1 VALNPF
7 GSLGKFT
14 LALTSA
20 CLLALGIS
28 CGSGGGDP
36 APPRPS
42 ITSFAAAKSPITAGT
57 STTLTAVFSNGTGT
71 IDHGVG
77 AITSG
82 TAVSITPAADTTY
95 TLTVT
100 GPGGS
105 TTSTVAVLVVA
116 NPVISA
122 FSASPALITAGN
134 TSILSCT
141 FTGGTGVITPGGSAI
156 TSGGTNNV
164 TPATTTDYTL
174 TVTNTA
180 GTAVTQTIT
189 VTVVAAP
196 VITSFTNS
204 GPVPSGSSALL
215 TAQFT
220 GGEGIVTPG
229 LGAILSGVALPTGS
243 LTASTPFT
251 LTVTNAAGTSTT
263 ATTTVIVT
271 ASLAVTIT
279 GLDALPADV
288 TVSGPGGYSQR
299 LTATQTLA
307 GLEFGTMTLTA
318 ATVTAPNQAGLGRG
332 NGGTLGPEFLQRY
345 PLKPIQTISVGSAG
359 GAATVSYPAA
369 TLTVEIPT
377 KEDPNLKVP
386 MDFILVPAG
395 TFTMGSDQAAD
406 WDALDTRPPHSVTH
420 SQAFYLA
427 KTELT
432 QAQWKAVMGATNN
445 PSNFK
450 ADTRPLEQVSWTSFR
465 TPGTGFLDQLNAAL
479 PGRNFR
485 LPTEAE
491 WEYALRA
498 GTTTAYFFGTTATDL
513 PLYAVSNTTSTATVG
528 SKAPNLW
535 GFYDITGNVRELQ
548 EDDSHSGYVG
558 APTDGSAWVDSPR
571 GALRVVRGGA
581 YDGAFGDRYAR
592 SAYRDDFDPAAYWS
606 SVGYRLVLPIPPTN

>member
-1 VALNPF
+1 MALSPF

-28 CGSGGGDP
+28 CGSGGGDS
-36 APPRPS
+36 APPRPA
-42 ITSFAAAKSPITAGT
+42 IASFVAAKSPITAGT
-57 STTLTAVFSNGTGT
+57 STTLTAVFSNGTGS

-77 AITSG
+77 AVTSG
-82 TAVSITPAADTTY
+82 TPVSITPTADTTY
-95 TLTVT
+95 TLTVS
-100 GPGGS
+100 GEGGT
-105 TTSTVAVLVVA
+105 TTSTVAVQVVA
-116 NPVISA
+116 SPVIGTFTA
-122 FSASPALITAGN
+122 APALVTAGD

-141 FTGGTGVITPGGSAI
+141 FTGGTGVISPGGSSI
-156 TSGGTNNV
+156 PSGGTQNV
-164 TPATTTDYTL
+164 TPAATTDYTL

-180 GTAVTQTIT
+180 GTSVTQTLT
-189 VTVVAAP
+189 VTVVAPP
-196 VITSFTNS
+196 VITGFTNS
-204 GPVPSGSSALL
+204 GPVPCGNSALL

-220 GGEGIVTPG
+220 GGEGIVTG

-243 LTASTPFT
+243 LNAPTLFT
-251 LTVTNAAGTSTT
+251 LTVTNAAGTSVT
-263 ATTTVIVT
+263 ATTTVVVT
-271 ASLAVTIT
+271 TSLAVTIT
-279 GLDALPADV
+279 GLDPLPADV
-288 TVSGPGGYSQR
+288 TVSGPGGYSQH
-299 LTATQTLA
+299 LTASQTLT
-307 GLEFGTMTLTA
+307 GLEFGTYTLTA
-318 ATVTAPNQAGLGRG
+318 ATVTDPSQPGLGHG

-345 PLKPIQTISVGSAG
+345 PLKPTQTVELGSSG
-359 GAATVSYPAA
+359 GAATVNYPAA

-377 KEDPNLKVP
+377 KEDPNIKVP

-395 TFTMGSDQAAD
+395 TFTMGSDQTAD
-406 WDALDTRPPHSVTH
+406 WDALDTRPPHDVTH

-450 ADTRPLEQVSWTSFR
+450 NDARPLEQVSWTSFR
-465 TPGTGFLDQLNAAL
+465 TSGTGFLDQLNTAL

-498 GTTTAYFFGTTATDL
+498 GTETAYFFGPTAADL
-513 PLYAVSNTTSTATVG
+513 LLYAVSNTTSTATVG
-528 SKAPNLW
+528 SKAPNPW

-558 APTDGSAWVDSPR
+558 APDDGSAWVDSPR
-571 GALRVVRGGA
+571 GAARVVRGGA

-592 SAYRDDFDPAAYWS
+592 SAYRDDADPAAYWS
-606 SVGYRLVLPIPPTN
+606 SVGYRLVMPVPSED